1 MIYNENDKV
10 IHKDGTELI
19 IIGRAFASPA
29 YNNIRTLSE
38 NNNIT
43 YKCFSLTTQNI
54 VNINEKEIKCSKKQK
69 Q

>member
-19 IIGRAFASPA
+19 IISAASNRHIYFERNA
-29 YNNIRTLSE
+29 DAIF
-38 NNNIT
+38 

-54 VNINEKEIKCSKKQK
+54 VTINEKEIKSFKTPKERE
-69 Q
+69 